1 MKKWPLFL
9 LIALFF
15 SACGDAWIPISIDQ
29 TLGEQA
35 KDEIL
40 NDKYTYKILTK
51 EECPQTY
58 LLLEDLRNQI
68 LENGNLSHKND
79 FTWEI
84 KIIED
89 DSVLN
94 AFCVPGG
101 YIFVYT
107 GLIKYLNSKA
117 ALAGVLGHEMAHAD
131 RRHSTKQ
138 MAKQLGLSVL
148 LQYVLGIDQSSLL
161 NLGANLLGLSFSRSD
176 ESEAD
181 NKSVE
186 YLYNTEIDAR
196 GAAFFFEQLQHES
209 NKDLVPEFISTH
221 PNPENRIENIYAKW
235 KELGAKKG
243 NRYELEYNSAIQDLP

>member
-1 MKKWPLFL
+1 MKKWPLLL
-9 LIALFF
+9 LIVAFL
-15 SACGDAWIPISIDQ
+15 SACGNSWIPISIDQ

-35 KDEIL
+35 RNQIIEDPS
-40 NDKYTYKILTK
+40 NYKILDEQDCPHTYQML
-51 EECPQTY
+51 EE
-58 LLLEDLRNQI
+58 LRDKI
-68 LENGNLSHKND
+68 LENGNLAHKND

-101 YIFVYT
+101 YIFIYT

-131 RRHSTKQ
+131 KRHSTNQ

-161 NLGANLLGLSFSRSD
+161 NLGANLITLSFSRGD

-181 NKSVE
+181 YKSVE
-186 YLYNTEIDAR
+186 YLNNTDLDAR
-196 GAAFFFEQLQHES
+196 GAALFFEKLKAD
-209 NKDLVPEFISTH
+209 NNTDRIPEFISTH

-243 NRYELEYNSAIQDLP
+243 NRYELEYQSTIQDLP

>member
-1 MKKWPLFL
+1 MKKWPFLL
-9 LIALFF
+9 LIALIF
-15 SACGDAWIPISIDQ
+15 SACGNTWIPISIDQ

-35 KDEIL
+35 KDGIIQDPA
-40 NDKYTYKILTK
+40 NYKIL
-51 EECPQTY
+51 EEQDCPNTY
-58 LLLEDLRNQI
+58 KMLEELRDKI
-68 LENGNLSHKND
+68 LKNGNLTHKND

-84 KIIED
+84 KIIQD

-101 YIFVYT
+101 YIFIYT

-117 ALAGVLGHEMAHAD
+117 AIAGVLGHEMAHAD
-131 RRHSTKQ
+131 QRHSTKQ

-148 LQYVLGIDQSSLL
+148 LQYVLGIDHSSLL
-161 NLGANLLGLSFSRSD
+161 NLGINLLTLSFSRAD

-181 NKSVE
+181 YKSVE
-186 YLYNTEIDAR
+186 YLNGTDIDSR
-196 GAAFFFEQLQHES
+196 GAAFFFEQLIDET
-209 NKDLVPEFISTH
+209 NKEVAPEFISTH

-243 NRYELEYNSAIQDLP
+243 NRYELDYQSTIQDLP